1 MFIPLFGIHFCLV
14 PPLAYTNFLRFIGS
28 TGIYIA
34 LVCTIFVSTKSFI
47 SNVIL
52 DAPSTLQ
59 PKIVPNLPMRWSP
72 LACAAPWPNRL
83 RSQCPSIPQQQN
95 LHLQMY
101 CATKVSTTVFS
112 VFCSCFWDQ
121 KDFPADHVYCLLHS
135 CGTTLSSAIPFY
147 SSEYSI
153 IIKIYWMSS

>member
-1 MFIPLFGIHFCLV
+1 MPLFGIHFRLV
-14 PPLAYTNFLRFIGS
+14 PPLAYTNFLPFIGS

-34 LVCTIFVSTKSFI
+34 LVCTIFASTKSFI

-59 PKIVPNLPMRWSP
+59 PNLPMRWSP
-72 LACAAPWPNRL
+72 LAYAAPWSKRLKSRCPN
-83 RSQCPSIPQQQN
+83 IPQQQN
-95 LHLQMY
+95 LHLQIY

-112 VFCSCFWDQ
+112 VFCSCFWVQ

-135 CGTTLSSAIPFY
+135 CGTTLSSAISFY

-153 IIKIYWMSS
+153 IIKIY